1 MSLSEQLKRIVA
13 EGAARAT
20 NNGCRTC
27 QWLDVLDVKDREA
40 FLDWVKSGRS
50 LSQLW
55 DIVGKHDPPYPVS
68 LSALR
73 QHVKQHVFGA

>member
-1 MSLSEQLKRIVA
+1 MSLSEQLTKIVA
-13 EGAARAT
+13 KGEARAT

-27 QWLDVLDVKDREA
+27 QWLDTLDPEDRNA
-40 FLDWVKSGRS
+40 FNDWITSSRS

-55 DIVGKHDPPYPVS
+55 DIAQENDPPYPVS